1 MIQKAM
7 LGSVALSAVCCLSA
21 SADWPAF
28 RGGPDLGVAQESTLP
43 KELNAESNPLWSAEL
58 PGRGPSSP
66 IVVGDK
72 VIVTASSGAKQDRL
86 HVLAFDAKTG
96 NQLWERQFWATG
108 RTATHPTSAVAA
120 NTPCSDGE
128 RIFAFYS
135 SNDLVCLDLD
145 GKLLWYRGLAYD
157 YPHVG
162 NDAGMASSPL
172 VVGPGVIV
180 QIESQG
186 ESFVASLDRATGETL
201 WRVER
206 PREASWASPTAIVD
220 DQGNVAAVLVQSK
233 NRLSA
238 LDPASGEEF
247 WSIEG
252 GVDLIPSAVQ
262 QGNLLAVPF
271 DGLTMFRLASDRTK
285 APEKLW
291 SSNKL
296 RPGAASPIIA
306 GGRVLALNRGGVLAA
321 GLPDSGEVDWQVRL
335 DGSFWSSPVV
345 SGDRLYC
352 ASDDG
357 VLQVVPLEGDR
368 EQISS
373 LPLGEAVQGSPAVAD
388 GALFVRSDRH
398 LFKIG
403 DPADR

>member
-1 MIQKAM
+1 MMQKAI
-7 LGSVALSAVCCLSA
+7 LGGLAFSTACCLEA
-21 SADWPAF
+21 AADWPSF
-28 RGGPDLGVAQESTLP
+28 RGGPDLGQAQNTTLP

-66 IVVGDK
+66 IVVGNE

-86 HVLAFDAKTG
+86 HVLAFDVESG
-96 NQLWERQFWATG
+96 DRLWERQFWATG

-135 SNDLVCLDLD
+135 SNDLVCLDLE
-145 GKLLWYRGLAYD
+145 GRLLWYRGLAYD

-162 NDAGMASSPL
+162 NDAGMASSPI
-172 VVGPGVIV
+172 VVDAGVIV

-186 ESFVASLDRATGETL
+186 DSFVACLDRVTGETL
-201 WRVER
+201 WRAER
-206 PREASWASPTAIVD
+206 PREASWASPTAIID
-220 DQGNVAAVLVQSK
+220 DQGAVAAILVQSK

-238 LDPASGEEF
+238 LDPKSGAEF

-252 GVDLIPSAVQ
+252 EVDLIPSAVQ
-262 QGNLLAVPF
+262 QGSLLAVPL
-271 DGLTMFRLASDRTK
+271 DGLTAFRLGSDRTK

-296 RPGAASPIIA
+296 KPGAASPVIA
-306 GGRVLALNRGGVLAA
+306 GGKILALNRGGVLAA
-321 GLPDSGEVDWQVRL
+321 GLADTGEVEWQARL

-357 VLQVVPLEGDR
+357 VVQVVPLEGDR
-368 EQISS
+368 EQIGS
-373 LPLGEAVQGSPAVAD
+373 LQLGETVQGSLAVAD

-403 DPADR
+403 DPASK

>member
-1 MIQKAM
+1 MIQKAI
-7 LGSVALSAVCCLSA
+7 LGGLALSAGCCLSVK
-21 SADWPAF
+21 ADWPSF
-28 RGGPDLGVAQESTLP
+28 RGGPDLGHAQHSPLP
-43 KELNAESNPLWSAEL
+43 KELNAESNPLWTADL
-58 PGRGPSSP
+58 PGRGPASP
-66 IVVGDK
+66 IVVGEK

-96 NQLWERQFWATG
+96 DRLWERQFWATG

-128 RIFAFYS
+128 RIFAFFS

-162 NDAGMASSPL
+162 NDAGMASSPI
-172 VVGPGVIV
+172 VVDAGVIV
-180 QIESQG
+180 QAESQG
-186 ESFVASLDRATGETL
+186 DSFVACLDRATGETV
-201 WRVER
+201 WRAER
-206 PREASWASPTAIVD
+206 PREASWASPMPIVD
-220 DQGNVAAVLVQSK
+220 DQGAVAAILVQSSK
-233 NRLSA
+233 RLSA
-238 LDPASGEEF
+238 LDPNDGEEF

-296 RPGAASPIIA
+296 RPGAASPVIA

-321 GLPDSGEVDWQVRL
+321 GLPDTGEVDWQVRL
-335 DGSFWSSPVV
+335 DGSFWSSPVI
-345 SGDRLYC
+345 SGERLYC

-357 VLQVVPLEGDR
+357 VLQIVPLEGDR

-373 LPLGEAVQGSPAVAD
+373 LQLGEAVQGTPAISD

-403 DPADR
+403 DPAEK

>member
-1 MIQKAM
+1 MMQKAI
-7 LGSVALSAVCCLSA
+7 LGGLALSTACCLEA
-21 SADWPAF
+21 GADWPSF
-28 RGGPDLGVAQESTLP
+28 RGGPDLGQAQESTLP

-66 IVVGDK
+66 IVVGNK

-86 HVLAFDAKTG
+86 HVLAFDIETG
-96 NQLWERQFWATG
+96 DQLWERQFWATG

-128 RIFAFYS
+128 RIFAFFS
-135 SNDLVCLDLD
+135 SNDLVCLDLE

-162 NDAGMASSPL
+162 NDAGMASSPI
-172 VVGPGVIV
+172 VVDSGVIV

-186 ESFVASLDRATGETL
+186 DSFVACLDRVTGETL
-201 WRVER
+201 WRAER
-206 PREASWASPTAIVD
+206 PREASWASPTPIVD
-220 DQGNVAAVLVQSK
+220 DQGAVAAILVQSK

-238 LDPASGEEF
+238 LDPKSGAEF
-247 WSIEG
+247 WSLEG
-252 GVDLIPSAVQ
+252 EVDLIPSAVQ

-271 DGLTMFRLASDRTK
+271 EGLTAFRLASDRTQQ
-285 APEKLW
+285 PEKLW

-296 RPGAASPIIA
+296 KPGAASPVIA
-306 GGRVLALNRGGVLAA
+306 GGKILALNRGGVLAA
-321 GLPDSGEVDWQVRL
+321 GLADTGEVEWQARL

-357 VLQVVPLEGDR
+357 VVQVVPLEGDR
-368 EQISS
+368 EQIGS
-373 LPLGEAVQGSPAVAD
+373 LQLGETVQGSPAVAD

-403 DPADR
+403 DPASK